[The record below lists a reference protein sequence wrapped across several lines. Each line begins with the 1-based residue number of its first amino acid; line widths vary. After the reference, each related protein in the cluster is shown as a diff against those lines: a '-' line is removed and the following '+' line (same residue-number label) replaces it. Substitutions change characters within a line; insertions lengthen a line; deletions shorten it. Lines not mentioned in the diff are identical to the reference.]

1 MPPSC
6 PEIADLALR
15 LVHVESALRTPAGSI
30 QSELGSWLIGGC
42 NNPPRL
48 HQEVLRPSCACRVDL
63 QVEPRPCS
71 AGLPRACRVLALSAS
86 RIRDRPALVCSGPM
100 LPGAMPMPAQSPWWA
115 RANLGQ
121 VLPSPDQAQMGCGL
135 VALDLECIHDHVH
148 GSYAALGWHETADQW
163 SWKARCQII
172 ELAAVNLITG
182 EPLLLRSR
190 PEFQWQDVK
199 SQATRL
205 FAEHSGH
212 KEIVCDRSLPLFAQ
226 LWTTQVL
233 PFLQRAAGFTGKVVL
248 IAHNGDK
255 FDHYVLNKEI
265 VRLGLDMSQCPHLVS
280 ADAVA
285 TLKLIL
291 YGTFHLQERVL

>member
-1 MPPSC
+1 MQ
-6 PEIADLALR
+6 
-15 LVHVESALRTPAGSI
+15 VGS
-30 QSELGSWLIGGC
+30 E
-42 NNPPRL
+42 N
-48 HQEVLRPSCACRVDL
+48 
-63 QVEPRPCS
+63 
-71 AGLPRACRVLALSAS
+71 
-86 RIRDRPALVCSGPM
+86 RPALVCSGPM
-100 LPGAMPMPAQSPWWA
+100 LPGAMPTPAQSPWWA

-182 EPLLLRSR
+182 ESLLLRSR

-212 KEIVCDRSLPLFAQ
+212 KEIVSDRSLPVFAQ
-226 LWTTQVL
+226 LWATQVL
-233 PFLQRAAGFTGKVVL
+233 PFLQRAAAFTGKVVL